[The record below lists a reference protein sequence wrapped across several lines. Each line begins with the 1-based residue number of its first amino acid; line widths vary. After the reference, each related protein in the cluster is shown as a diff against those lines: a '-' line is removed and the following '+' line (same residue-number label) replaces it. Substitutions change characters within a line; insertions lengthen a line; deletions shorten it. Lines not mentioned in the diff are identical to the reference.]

1 MKKIIGIFSIVLVLC
16 LMAVPV
22 MAESINGGVD
32 FTYED
37 NGDGTY
43 DVKLVVTA
51 DSAKV
56 AYAMGSITF
65 DPTVWSTA
73 NYAGVAYDLSQI
85 SNGKIAFNETSGN
98 DVAYAK
104 DSVVFGFTAT
114 CLNEGAIATAPFTV
128 SGDAMICDSTT
139 NDILYAGMDTTWALT
154 IEPAASEPTVVTGI
168 AATSAEYKVVQGAE
182 NSYWGVWVGT
192 YTVNAGGKA
201 LVKAKV
207 DFAAAD
213 KSFETDA
220 LNVEGS
226 GDVVFDI
233 AIIGVPTEY
242 QNAGIATATL
252 Q

>member
-16 LMAVPV
+16 LMAVPA
-22 MAESINGGVD
+22 MAESMNGGVD
-32 FTYED
+32 FTYTD
-37 NGDGTY
+37 NGNGTY

-51 DSAKV
+51 DSATV
-56 AYAMGSITF
+56 AYAMGTVSF
-65 DPTVWSTA
+65 DPTVWSASNFVGVAVDNTQLSSGNIA
-73 NYAGVAYDLSQI
+73 LNETAGVD
-85 SNGKIAFNETSGN
+85 K
-98 DVAYAK
+98 AYAK
-104 DSVVFGFTAT
+104 GAVVFGFTAT
-114 CLNEGAIATAPFTV
+114 CLDEGKMSTSPIAIK
-128 SGDAMICDSTT
+128 GDVTICDSTT
-139 NDILYAGMDTTWALT
+139 NNILYFGNSADWALT

-168 AATSAEYKVVQGAE
+168 EADSAEYKVVQGAE

>member
-1 MKKIIGIFSIVLVLC
+1 MKKFRLLAVMALAVVMLFTVAAAASVEYNGTDDTITVNLMAPGTYKIDQASSIFMSYDSSIFSVAS
-16 LMAVPV
+16 MASPV
-22 MAESINGGVD
+22 YAAATLKDEGNAVSWCCDNAAVDVVKDESVI
-32 FTYED
+32 
-37 NGDGTY
+37 
-43 DVKLVVTA
+43 L
-51 DSAKV
+51 
-56 AYAMGSITF
+56 
-65 DPTVWSTA
+65 
-73 NYAGVAYDLSQI
+73 
-85 SNGKIAFNETSGN
+85 
-98 DVAYAK
+98 
-104 DSVVFGFTAT
+104 SVVFNVVNKNAAVGYKFDTASDLTAVFTDAGDY
-114 CLNEGAIATAPFTV
+114 LMDMGSVTV
-128 SGDAMICDSTT
+128 EA
-139 NDILYAGMDTTWALT
+139 A
-154 IEPAASEPTVVTGI
+154 AASEPTVVTGI
-168 AATSAEYKVVQGAE
+168 AATNAEYKVVQGAE

-242 QNAGIATATL
+242 QNEGIATATL